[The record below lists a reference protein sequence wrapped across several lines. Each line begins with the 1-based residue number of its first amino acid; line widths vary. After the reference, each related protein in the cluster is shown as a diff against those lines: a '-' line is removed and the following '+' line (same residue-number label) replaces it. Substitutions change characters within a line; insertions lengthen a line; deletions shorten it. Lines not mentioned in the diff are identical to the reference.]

1 MVWHA
6 VHHLETNHHDH
17 PTGPAWDDASHQA
30 SSVQIGGLPS
40 GEDHPHLAFPILVR
54 PEFKAGAAGTALPP
68 RTMRW
73 EMVGTV
79 VRAPQRTGISA
90 RGSPAQTHSTQP
102 RAPPSS

>member
-1 MVWHA
+1 MFRTRAGRAAAIAFLLLAGSTEPVWMVWHA

-79 VRAPQRTGISA
+79 VRA
-90 RGSPAQTHSTQP
+90 
-102 RAPPSS
+102 